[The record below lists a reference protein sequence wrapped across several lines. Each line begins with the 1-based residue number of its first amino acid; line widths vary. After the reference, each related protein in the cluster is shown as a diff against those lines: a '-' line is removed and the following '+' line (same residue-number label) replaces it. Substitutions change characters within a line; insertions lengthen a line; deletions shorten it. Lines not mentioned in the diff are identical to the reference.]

1 MTDIPRADPDRP
13 ACQPPDPNP
22 KTPVFAFP
30 AQACD
35 CHAHICGPTAL
46 YPYAEKRIYTPPDA
60 PIGDY
65 ERLLDALGVARAVLV
80 QPSFYAT
87 DNRAMLAALQS
98 AKRPMRGVAVIAEEA
113 SERELEELHQA
124 GVRGAR
130 INIVDLKDGKGVLPR
145 ARIERLA
152 GRVKPFGWHIEF
164 LMHVDEFPDL
174 DRTLGNLGV
183 DVVFGHLGYVKADKG
198 PVAPGFQ
205 ALLRLLRSGRAW
217 VKFTGAYRISTGFA
231 PHSDTDAFAHA
242 LVETAP
248 DRIVWGTDWPHVM
261 AKWSIP
267 MPNDGE
273 LADLVLNWIPDA
285 AIRKRVLVDNPAA
298 LYGFD

>member
-1 MTDIPRADPDRP
+1 MTDNPAADPAP
-13 ACQPPDPNP
+13 PVCLPPDPHP

-30 AQACD
+30 ARACD

-46 YPYAEKRIYTPPDA
+46 YPYAEQRIYTPPDA
-60 PIGDY
+60 LIGDY

-80 QPSFYAT
+80 QPSFYAA
-87 DNRAMLAALQS
+87 DNRAMLAAMK
-98 AKRPMRGVAVIAEEA
+98 AARRPVRGVAVIADDA
-113 SERELEELHQA
+113 GEREIAQLHDA

-130 INIVDLKDGKGVLPR
+130 INIVDIKEGKGQLPV
-145 ARIERLA
+145 ERLQRLA
-152 GRVKPFGWHIEF
+152 TRVKPFGWHIEF

-174 DRTLGNLGV
+174 DRTLGALGI

-198 PVAPGFQ
+198 TDTPGFQ
-205 ALLRLLRSGRAW
+205 ALLRLMRSGRAW
-217 VKFTGAYRISTGFA
+217 VKFTGAYRISTGLT
-231 PHSDTDAFAHA
+231 PHSDTNAFAHA
-242 LVETAP
+242 LVEIAP

-273 LADLVLNWIPDA
+273 HADILLNWIPDA
-285 AIRKRVLVDNPAA
+285 ATRKRVLVDNAAA
-298 LYGFD
+298 LYGFA